1 VRSRPIFP
9 VRRLALAAALAVTA
23 GGCALTFDARS
34 LGVPATMAVPA
45 GQPVVGDTF
54 RVTTKAMHMFWGL
67 YPARTPNLRNVLAG
81 QLAGGGSVQNLRIRA
96 RKRWSDVLVTVLFVG
111 VFSPTSVTFEG
122 VVTRSG
128 P

>member
-1 VRSRPIFP
+1 VS
-9 VRRLALAAALAVTA
+9 RLALAAALAVTA

-34 LGVPATMAVPA
+34 LGVPAVMAVPA

-122 VVTRSG
+122 VVTRSV